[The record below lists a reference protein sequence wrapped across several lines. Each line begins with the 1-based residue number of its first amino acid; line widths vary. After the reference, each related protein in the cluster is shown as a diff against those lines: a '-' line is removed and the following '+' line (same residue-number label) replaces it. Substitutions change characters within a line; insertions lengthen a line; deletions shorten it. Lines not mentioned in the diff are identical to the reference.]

1 MKQNGKTDS
10 RYDGLRTPTSFL
22 PRAARG
28 RMKEGELRP
37 LERFA
42 VNKVSAPLK

>member
-10 RYDGLRTPTSFL
+10 HYDGLRTPHLFP

-28 RMKEGELRP
+28 RMKEGELP
-37 LERFA
+37 PSERFA